1 MLLRFPS
8 EKIVVVLMDH
18 TSGAQEDSIQSG
30 SQGIA
35 LWVDHTRAQEGS
47 ILVGLYYWNKQVP
60 VYHLGSITAV
70 EHKRITFR
78 VDHTSGAQ
86 EDSVPVG

>member
-1 MLLRFPS
+1 VEHKRIAFR
-8 EKIVVVLMDH
+8 VDH
-18 TSGAQEDSIQSG
+18 R
-30 SQGIA
+30 GIA

-47 ILVGLYYWNKQVP
+47 IPVGLYYWNKQVP

>member
-30 SQGIA
+30 SQGDST
-35 LWVDHTRAQEGS
+35 LGGS
-47 ILVGLYYWNKQVP
+47 
-60 VYHLGSITAV
+60 H
-70 EHKRITFR
+70 
-78 VDHTSGAQ
+78 
-86 EDSVPVG
+86 

>member
-1 MLLRFPS
+1 VEHKR
-8 EKIVVVLMDH
+8 
-18 TSGAQEDSIQSG
+18 
-30 SQGIA
+30 IA
-35 LWVDHTRAQEGS
+35 LWVDHTRAQKGS
-47 ILVGLYYWNKQVP
+47 IPVGLYYWNKQ

-70 EHKRITFR
+70 EHKRIAFR